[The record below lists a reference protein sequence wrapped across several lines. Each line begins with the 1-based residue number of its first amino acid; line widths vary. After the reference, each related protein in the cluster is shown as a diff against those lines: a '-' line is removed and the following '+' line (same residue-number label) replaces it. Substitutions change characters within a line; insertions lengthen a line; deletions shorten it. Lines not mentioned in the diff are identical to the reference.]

1 MVVAQR
7 QSLLGIFPSAEAAAE
22 ALDELEQKAGI
33 TPHDFDVLTSSPYP
47 EGAFGEKPVAHR
59 LYIFPIA
66 GALCG
71 FSVGLLLTIGTQM
84 AYPLVTHGKPVIAIP
99 AMLIVIYEGTM
110 LGAILF
116 TILGILFESR
126 LPSFGVGLYDPRIS
140 EGYVG
145 VVVSTT
151 SDRVPVV
158 ERVMRD
164 AGAADVIA
172 GPPRG
177 G

>member
-1 MVVAQR
+1 MVAQR
-7 QSLLGIFPSAEAAAE
+7 QSLLGLFATADAAAE
-22 ALDELEQKAGI
+22 ALDQLEEKAGV
-33 TPHDFDVLTSSPYP
+33 TPDDFDVLTSSPYP

-59 LYIFPIA
+59 LYIFPLA

-71 FSVGLLLTIGTQM
+71 FSVGLLLTVGTQM
-84 AYPLVTHGKPVIAIP
+84 AYPLITHGKPVLAIP
-99 AMLIVIYEGTM
+99 AMLIPMYEGTM

-126 LPSFGVGLYDPRIS
+126 LPAFSVGLYDPRIS

-151 SDRVPVV
+151 SDKVSLV
-158 ERVMRD
+158 ERIMRD

-177 G
+177 S

>member
-7 QSLLGIFPSAEAAAE
+7 QSLLGIFPTAEAAAE
-22 ALDELEQKAGI
+22 ALDELGEKAGI
-33 TPHDFDVLTSSPYP
+33 TPDDFDVLTSSPYP

-71 FSVGLLLTIGTQM
+71 FSVGLLLTVGTQM
-84 AYPLVTHGKPVIAIP
+84 AYPLITHGKPVIAIP
-99 AMLIVIYEGTM
+99 AMLIVMYEGTM

-151 SDRVPVV
+151 SDKVPVV

-164 AGAADVIA
+164 AGAADVVA

-177 G
+177 S